1 MYYTNLKIIQLKIL
15 KVKRKD
21 LDNLEISDDML
32 MLLLEY
38 PPEAFEIYIDPVT
51 FKESLR
57 VRSAFLRE
65 QAKLIRSIIISF

>member
-1 MYYTNLKIIQLKIL
+1 
-15 KVKRKD
+15 
-21 LDNLEISDDML
+21 ML

-38 PPEAFEIYIDPVT
+38 PPEAFEIYIDPVS

-65 QAKLIRSIIISF
+65 QAKLIRSIIISFCLNDFIRIS